1 MNAVKKRKKERKLNP
16 MLTFCICVEVLIRG
30 KINGFGDRQV
40 KSQRNCTVKI
50 KAAYLNSCTL
60 IKL

>member
-1 MNAVKKRKKERKLNP
+1 MNAVKKGKKIKSHAYILY
-16 MLTFCICVEVLIRG
+16 CVEVLIRG

-40 KSQRNCTVKI
+40 KSQRNCTVNI